1 MNDQLAER
9 LCNALE
15 QLALELATANERGT
29 VPPQL
34 TAAPALLPIPEP
46 DPFPAFQW
54 LCPVHGVS
62 KVVPA
67 GISKRTGQ
75 AYQAFIACSS
85 PGCNEKP
92 PRAGAPAPARAAAPL
107 PQGLAPQGRVL
118 P

>member
-1 MNDQLAER
+1 VNDQLAER

-54 LCPVHGVS
+54 LCPTHQQV
-62 KVVPA
+62 KTVPA
-67 GISKRTGQ
+67 GVSARTGQ
-75 AYQAFIACSS
+75 PYNAFLAC
-85 PGCNEKP
+85 PVMGCPQKP
-92 PRAGAPAPARAAAPL
+92 PRPVNRAAAPA
-107 PQGLAPQGRVL
+107 PQQQAPQGRVL